1 MEVSN
6 IITRLSQQLN
16 TKKANSLFLNGAPG
30 TGKSTLLE
38 RISVECTEKFPRSKV
53 LRPYTEVSINPISR
67 QLVEDLHN
75 LGYLS
80 ETPDQHVID
89 DLNSTWHWL
98 ERTLD
103 ISIKQ
108 SFIILV
114 DLDSIDWNDY
124 NSLRVLFSS
133 LRYLEHFWE
142 SKKAQFAFVLTG
154 FWDDAGL
161 DEHYNNIDMS
171 FPYTIGSN
179 YLIWDGIE
187 CDDFISSDI
196 DPLFFQQNG
205 FFEVLHE
212 IAGGN
217 PMIMR
222 ELALIIDPKDITIFH
237 LMEAAKSAA
246 QDIQFNKKIWECFK
260 DLPGESIEILKELLS
275 LRQIPVRSLSPAM
288 ERLRLMG
295 IVKEKVSLDN
305 RYIVLRS
312 WYVELMIRSFLK
324 EMDLSNSYSQG
335 SGLTDLMPTISH
347 LNKKAFELLQDIEI
361 LLRNYIVNHLWK
373 HKAENEPLL
382 SGWYYDVTYRQ
393 DGSLVGRTERV
404 AQDVADEW
412 RERCRKNGLAVA
424 LNPDIAYITLPG
436 LAGMLEQLIIREESL
451 KLDHV
456 VEAVEEVVY
465 IRDAV
470 MHNQLIEFGDFEKIL
485 LLQEKISSA
494 ISAENLGI

>member
-16 TKKANSLFLNGAPG
+16 TKKANSLYVNGAPG

-38 RISVECTEKFPRSKV
+38 RISVECTEKFPRAKV
-53 LRPYTEVSINPISR
+53 LGPYTEVSINPISR
-67 QLVEDLHN
+67 QLVEDLHD

-80 ETPDQHVID
+80 ETPDQHVMD

-114 DLDSIDWNDY
+114 DLDSISWNDY

-142 SKKAQFAFVLTG
+142 SKKAQFAFVLAG

-161 DEHYNNIDMS
+161 DEHYNHIDMS
-171 FPYTIGSN
+171 FPYTTGSN

-187 CDDFISSDI
+187 CDDFISSYI
-196 DPLFFQQNG
+196 DPLFFQKNG

-222 ELALIIDPKDITIFH
+222 ELALIIDPKDITIYH

-246 QDIQFNKKIWECFK
+246 QDSQYSKKIQECFK
-260 DLPGESIEILKELLS
+260 DISGESIEILKKLLS
-275 LRQIPVRSLSPAM
+275 LRQIPVRSLSPSM
-288 ERLRLMG
+288 ERLRLLG
-295 IVKEKVSLDN
+295 IVKEKVSRDS
-305 RYIVLRS
+305 RYIILRS
-312 WYVELMIRSFLK
+312 WFVELMLRSFPT
-324 EMDLSNSYSQG
+324 EMNFSISIYQG
-335 SGLTDLMPTISH
+335 SELTDLMPTITH
-347 LNKKAFELLQDIEI
+347 LNQKAFELLQEIEI
-361 LLRNYIVNHLWK
+361 LMRNYIVSHLWK
-373 HKAENEPLL
+373 HRAEKEPLL
-382 SGWYYDVTYRQ
+382 CGWYQ
-393 DGSLVGRTERV
+393 DAVFRRDGNIINRNERV
-404 AQDVADEW
+404 AQDLADEW
-412 RERCRKNGLAVA
+412 RERCRENGLAVV

-436 LAGMLEQLIIREESL
+436 LAGMLEQLSIREESL
-451 KLDHV
+451 KLDQV
-456 VEAVEEVVY
+456 IEAVEEVVD

-470 MHNQLIEFGDFEKIL
+470 MHNQLIEFDDFEKIL
-485 LLQEKISSA
+485 VLQNRISTA
-494 ISAENLGI
+494 INEEY